1 MVSIAATHAPNG
13 AYKQV
18 LPGDKDT
25 ATTTGTPTES
35 PSDDA
40 ALPLRDLPP
49 GGMPEVTICP
59 YSLFA

>member
-1 MVSIAATHAPNG
+1 MVSIAATHAPHG

-18 LPGDKDT
+18 LPGVKDT

-49 GGMPEVTICP
+49 RRDAGGNDLPVQQ
-59 YSLFA
+59 FV